1 MGKASEP
8 CREHIGIGPG
18 REPANRTGERSVAWL
33 LAQQSQRHC
42 EAARGRGLAAERS
55 ACNNTL
61 IPGLYPAVNAVLSY
75 FDVVNWIRWL
85 LPAPEEGAVESDL
98 PMTDED
104 AGRLARVA
112 GGDERALQQLFDK
125 WKLPLLSFFYRSLGS
140 HADAEDLTLEVF
152 VRLHRSAGGYRP
164 TAKFSTYL
172 FHIAQNLL
180 RNEYRR
186 RQRKPAQPAPP
197 ELFDTVASETTGPNQ
212 RVAELEEM
220 LQQGLARLPEKQRT
234 ALLLVYQKSM
244 DYRSAAALLKTT
256 ENALRVLVHRARQLL
271 KTEMEALP

>member
-1 MGKASEP
+1 MRAP
-8 CREHIGIGPG
+8 RDLAG
-18 REPANRTGERSVAWL
+18 RTILCNKVPIVGFNR
-33 LAQQSQRHC
+33 
-42 EAARGRGLAAERS
+42 
-55 ACNNTL
+55 
-61 IPGLYPAVNAVLSY
+61 PVNAVLSV
-75 FDVVNWIRWL
+75 FAVANWIRWL
-85 LPAPEEGAVESDL
+85 LPLEEEGVGSVPVAA
-98 PMTDED
+98 DED
-104 AGRLARVA
+104 AAWLARVA

-152 VRLHRSAGGYRP
+152 VRLHRAAGDYRP

-180 RNEYRR
+180 RNEFRR

-197 ELFDTVASETTGPNQ
+197 ELFDAVVAETTEGSQ

-220 LQQGLARLPEKQRT
+220 LQQALLRLPEKQRT
-234 ALLLVYQKSM
+234 ALLLVYQQNM
-244 DYRSAAALLKTT
+244 DYRAAAAALQTN

-271 KTEMEALP
+271 KTEMEAHP